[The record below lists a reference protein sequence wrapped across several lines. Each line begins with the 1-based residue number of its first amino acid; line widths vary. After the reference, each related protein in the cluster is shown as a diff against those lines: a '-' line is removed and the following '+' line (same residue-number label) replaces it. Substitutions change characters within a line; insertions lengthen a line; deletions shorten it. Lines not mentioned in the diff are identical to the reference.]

1 MLTVVLLKKSAVQQK
16 PSHFP
21 RGQTSEVF
29 RAGLQ
34 TTELWFAGILEC
46 VVYLSFYAAKNFL
59 PLYALESGI
68 SILWVGF
75 FYNARIDSSHVSSV

>member
-1 MLTVVLLKKSAVQQK
+1 MLREDQTSSIAVIGLLSSCAMLTVVLLKKSAVQQK

-34 TTELWFAGILEC
+34 TTELWFAEIL
-46 VVYLSFYAAKNFL
+46 
-59 PLYALESGI
+59 
-68 SILWVGF
+68 
-75 FYNARIDSSHVSSV
+75 